1 LVTVFLEI
9 LWGYGGD
16 WIDPETREVSIDQ
29 PEALRALD
37 FLKRSLGTISP
48 TAVTTYAEEDTR
60 TLFQN
65 GRAVFLRNW
74 PYVWTAMAQSP
85 LRKEGRVGMA
95 PVVHAPGQR
104 SAATLGGWGF
114 AISKLTRNPEAARLR
129 LRACFRFDLAAG
141 EAGPSAAELESHL
154 YEHGGPDAMRHVLRV
169 ASSLDSMVVGEP
181 QILGQTKDA
190 YRAAVECGAA
200 GPILGRLFQHAFATA
215 KRVRSETRVAARPV
229 SVARVAVDLAE
240 QIFEELAGKR
250 ALLLGAGE
258 MTEAALAALRERGL
272 ASVTIANRTPER
284 AEPLA
289 ARFGARV
296 FGLAELPRLLA
307 EADVVLSSIA
317 GDVPLLTPGL
327 VSAALAG
334 RKSRPL
340 FVIDIGVPRNADPAL
355 DQLDDVYLYDLDDL
369 CAIADLNA
377 AERSRDVAKAEAI
390 IEEQQQRFDGWFA
403 ALRAVP
409 TIRHLRERVESLRAD
424 ELERA
429 LAKLQLSDAQRAGV
443 ELLTRS
449 LVNKILHAPV
459 SRLRRE
465 AEREEGIV
473 YLETARVL
481 FGLDEGGVEP
491 DDASCAPVSDPADP
505 TDET

>member
-1 LVTVFLEI
+1 VKILLVGMSHRTAPLAVRERLAVE
-9 LWGYGGD
+9 
-16 WIDPETREVSIDQ
+16 DPA
-29 PEALRALD
+29 PALRKLVPSD
-37 FLKRSLGTISP
+37 EIDE
-48 TAVTTYAEEDTR
+48 AV
-60 TLFQN
+60 LFSTCN
-65 GRAVFLRNW
+65 RI
-74 PYVWTAMAQSP
+74 
-85 LRKEGRVGMA
+85 E
-95 PVVHAPGQR
+95 VVA
-104 SAATLGGWGF
+104 
-114 AISKLTRNPEAARLR
+114 LTRNPDAARLR
-129 LRACFRFDLAAG
+129 LRSFFRYELGPDGARPAGADL
-141 EAGPSAAELESHL
+141 SDHL
-154 YEHGGPDAMRHVLRV
+154 YEHEGQAALRHVLRV
-169 ASSLDSMVVGEP
+169 AASLDSMVVGEP
-181 QILGQTKDA
+181 QILGQTKEA
-190 YRAAVECGAA
+190 YRAALECGAC

-215 KRVRSETRVAARPV
+215 KRVRTETRVAARPV

-250 ALLLGAGE
+250 ALLIGAGE

-272 ASVTIANRTPER
+272 AAVTIANRTPKR

-307 EADVVLSSIA
+307 EADIVLISIA
-317 GDVPLLTPGL
+317 GGAPLLTPAL
-327 VSAALAG
+327 VSAALAA

-390 IEEQQQRFDGWFA
+390 VEEQQQRFDGWLA

-409 TIRHLRERVESLRAD
+409 TIRHLRERTESLRAE

-429 LAKLQLSDAQRAGV
+429 LAKLALSDAQRAGV
-443 ELLTRS
+443 EQLTRS

-491 DDASCAPVSDPADP
+491 EDTASARASDPADP